1 MSETLHPVNPASF
14 LDFVFLGNSDSGLT
28 NIWSVQTALA
38 PLGRVQWYAPWRRY
52 WFVPLEGTGFDAA
65 CLKEISRSSAQASP
79 SATPTNSCSI
89 RDETRQESTAHD

>member
-1 MSETLHPVNPASF
+1 MSETLRPVNPASF

-65 CLKEISRSSAQASP
+65 CLKEIFEFCTSQTLRHANQLLLDKRR
-79 SATPTNSCSI
+79 N
-89 RDETRQESTAHD
+89 ETGIHGS